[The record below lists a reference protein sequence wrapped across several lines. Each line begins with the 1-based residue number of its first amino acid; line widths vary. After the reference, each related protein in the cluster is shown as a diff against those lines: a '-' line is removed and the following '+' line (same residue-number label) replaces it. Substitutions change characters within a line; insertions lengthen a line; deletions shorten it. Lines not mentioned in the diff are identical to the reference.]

1 MIYSLIY
8 LDVLHSCKRAS
19 KFCSFFNIV
28 AILRERKREREKVC
42 VCISF
47 AQYPANL
54 RATVNLL
61 YITYTYIYIHM
72 YMYVYVYT
80 HIHRRMHTCKCR
92 KNTCFS
98 LEKKQ
103 IDRLQIVPLYVYFI
117 NSRHVENANNNR

>member
-54 RATVNLL
+54 RATVNLV
-61 YITYTYIYIHM
+61 YITYTYIYIYICICM
-72 YMYVYVYT
+72 YMYI
-80 HIHRRMHTCKCR
+80 HIYIDVCIRVNAERTLV
-92 KNTCFS
+92 F
-98 LEKKQ
+98 LWKKSRS
-103 IDRLQIVPLYVYFI
+103 IADCTFI
-117 NSRHVENANNNR
+117 RIFH